1 MQITKS
7 KWFQPLFAVALGVLV
22 FVAQWIGG
30 DPRSGLISFA
40 ILAGAGLVLLLGG
53 RSETIRG
60 LRGDGR
66 DERFQRIDIHATALA
81 GLAVI
86 LAVIIAF
93 VVELAKGKSGSPYGW
108 LGAIGG
114 VTYLAAVIVFRI
126 RGSIGGGSFVFLFGV
141 APLALAPT
149 VISRS
154 PKEGRNV
161 LSAGSNSREGC
172 PRARGCVGWPR
183 LRVGA
188 GKPRIRRARRRDKRR
203 PGGSSCRHE
212 RGRGLHA

>member
-66 DERFQRIDIHATALA
+66 DERLARIDIHARARA
-81 GLAVI
+81 GLAV
-86 LAVIIAF
+86 LTAVIVA
-93 VVELAKGKSGSPYGW
+93 VLGELARGHNGDPYSW

-114 VTYLAAVIVFRI
+114 ITYIVAIIIFRI
-126 RGSIGGGSFVFLFGV
+126 RG
-141 APLALAPT
+141 
-149 VISRS
+149 
-154 PKEGRNV
+154 
-161 LSAGSNSREGC
+161 
-172 PRARGCVGWPR
+172 
-183 LRVGA
+183 
-188 GKPRIRRARRRDKRR
+188 
-203 PGGSSCRHE
+203 
-212 RGRGLHA
+212 